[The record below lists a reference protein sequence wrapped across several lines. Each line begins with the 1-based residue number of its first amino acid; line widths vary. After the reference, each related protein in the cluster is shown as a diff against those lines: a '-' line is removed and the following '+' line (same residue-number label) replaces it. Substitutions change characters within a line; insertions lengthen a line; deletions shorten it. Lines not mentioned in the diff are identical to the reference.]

1 MSVATTEIS
10 ILKLRD
16 GAKETVEANTS
27 TMMDVLLATRN
38 AQDSIH
44 YGSPL
49 GDPTLLLVFVDWNK
63 KSDHDACSTSDDFVN
78 KVVPVLQANLGAA
91 PEITHTPFK
100 SGGATA
106 NTKRPALD
114 ATGKPYTRVTILRMV
129 DDSPDEVRNLEN
141 DLEEAM
147 SRIKEPETFRW
158 GQSEENFKEVI
169 REGDE
174 GKGVE
179 EEIMWR
185 KQFAV
190 LEGKNSAEAFGGGI
204 RLDNTL
210 VLHSF
215 VVKLTTYPGK

>member
-16 GAKETVEANTS
+16 GAKKTVEANTS
-27 TMMDVLLATRN
+27 TMMDVLLATGN

-49 GDPTLLLVFVDWNK
+49 EDPTLLLVFVDWNK
-63 KSDHDACSTSDDFVN
+63 KSDHDACSESDDFVN
-78 KVVPVLQANLGAA
+78 KVVPVLQASLGAA
-91 PEITHTPFK
+91 PAITHTPFK

-114 ATGKPYTRVTILRMV
+114 ATGKLYTRVTILRIV
-129 DDSPDEVRNLEN
+129 DDSPDKVRNLEN

-158 GQSEENFKEVI
+158 GQSEEEFKEVT

-174 GKGVE
+174 GD
-179 EEIMWR
+179 EEIVWR

-190 LEGKNSAEAFGGGI
+190 LEGKNTAEAFDGGI
-204 RLDNTL
+204 QLDNTQ

-215 VVKLTTYPGK
+215 VVKLTTYPSK